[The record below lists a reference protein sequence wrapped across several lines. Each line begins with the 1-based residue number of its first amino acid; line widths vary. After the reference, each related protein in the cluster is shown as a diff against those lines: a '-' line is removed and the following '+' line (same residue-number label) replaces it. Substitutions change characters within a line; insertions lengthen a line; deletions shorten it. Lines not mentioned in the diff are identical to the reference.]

1 MHMLVAN
8 WLSGAFSDAYSDAI
22 FNAIESQPWVTVQ
35 STSEM
40 ASKIAS
46 KLDGGVIRFASLYCM
61 RSSVKG
67 ENFKVIVQ
75 PNRTFV

>member
-40 ASKIAS
+40 ASKMAS
-46 KLDGGVIRFASLYCM
+46 EMGQRRYLVASLYCM
-61 RSSVKG
+61 RSSVKR
-67 ENFKVIVQ
+67 ENFKVVMQ
-75 PNRTFV
+75 QNRTFV

>member
-8 WLSGAFSDAYSDAI
+8 WLLGAFSDAI

-46 KLDGGVIRFASLYCM
+46 EMGRRRYPIC
-61 RSSVKG
+61 
-67 ENFKVIVQ
+67 
-75 PNRTFV
+75 

>member
-22 FNAIESQPWVTVQ
+22 FNAIESQPCVTVQ

-46 KLDGGVIRFASLYCM
+46 EM
-61 RSSVKG
+61 RRRRYP
-67 ENFKVIVQ
+67 IC
-75 PNRTFV
+75 